1 MFGVEEEE
9 EPDFEPAPPPDRV
22 PYAPRIDEIVE
33 RLEHP
38 KRRFPI
44 ERAILLSLLIHV
56 IILILLLLDA
66 AHQRDLGIQHDL
78 LLARARAASR
88 KNEVPVVFYR
98 AFRESPGP
106 SRPNS
111 KRDADPSDKT
121 RRAGGGD
128 QNRPKSDTPFIPERA
143 GIEGLR
149 PGPKEK
155 EGAAG
160 RRKPQTSVAS
170 ARPPAGSEASAS
182 APPAAPPKETTAGLT
197 QPPVS
202 VVPKGGRA
210 GAAGKLPNLSEAIQQ
225 AAGAPFSGEG
235 GAPPAASGGFVDSG
249 PVSFDT
255 QWYNWGDYA
264 EEMIRRIKL
273 HWDVPELARVGVKGK
288 LTIRFYIRAD
298 GTVEGEQIL
307 RGSTIPPFDHAAFQ
321 AISTSSPFRP
331 LPREL
336 NELREGVTVTF
347 YYNISPGEEGR
358 SP

>member
-9 EPDFEPAPPPDRV
+9 ETGTEPAPPPERV

-38 KRRFPI
+38 RRRFPI

-56 IILILLLLDA
+56 VILILLLLDA
-66 AHQRDLGIQHDL
+66 SHRRDLELRHDL
-78 LLARARAASR
+78 LLAEQQAERR

-98 AFRESPGP
+98 AFKESPGP
-106 SRPNS
+106 SRPNN
-111 KRDADPSDKT
+111 RPDADPSDKT

-128 QNRPKSDTPFIPERA
+128 KNRAKSMTPFIPQQA

-149 PGPKEK
+149 PGPREK

-160 RRKPQTSVAS
+160 GESSTS
-170 ARPPAGSEASAS
+170 SAS
-182 APPAAPPKETTAGLT
+182 AEKPKETVAGLT

-202 VVPKGGRA
+202 AIPKGGRS
-210 GAAGKLPNLSEAIQQ
+210 GSGKLPNLNEAIHQ
-225 AAGAPFSGEG
+225 AAGTPFAGEG

-273 HWDVPELARVGVKGK
+273 HWDVPELARLGIKGK
-288 LTIRFYIRAD
+288 LTIRFFIRAD
-298 GTVEGEQIL
+298 GVVEGEQIL
-307 RGSTIPPFDHAAFQ
+307 RGSTIPPYDHAAFQ
-321 AISTSSPFRP
+321 AIATSSPFRP
-331 LPREL
+331 LPRDL

-347 YYNISPGEEGR
+347 FYNISPAEEGR
-358 SP
+358 